1 MKYLLAFASALPIVF
16 APSIAWSQTT
26 PDPCDEQATCQAQKG
41 AQLLA
46 QGRVEE
52 AAVALEKAL
61 HNFLKAKLHVETSD
75 ISKEKI
81 SEILQQKSVDISTIN
96 AFLEVLKD
104 CDFAR
109 YTPTTSV
116 MMKQEFEKAKEVIT
130 KIDKY
135 L

>member
-1 MKYLLAFASALPIVF
+1 MDIFITKIHRSNNKKLADELYL
-16 APSIAWSQTT
+16 
-26 PDPCDEQATCQAQKG
+26 PCKQ
-41 AQLLA
+41 
-46 QGRVEE
+46 
-52 AAVALEKAL
+52 
-61 HNFLKAKLHVETSD
+61 
-75 ISKEKI
+75 
-81 SEILQQKSVDISTIN
+81 
-96 AFLEVLKD
+96 VLKD